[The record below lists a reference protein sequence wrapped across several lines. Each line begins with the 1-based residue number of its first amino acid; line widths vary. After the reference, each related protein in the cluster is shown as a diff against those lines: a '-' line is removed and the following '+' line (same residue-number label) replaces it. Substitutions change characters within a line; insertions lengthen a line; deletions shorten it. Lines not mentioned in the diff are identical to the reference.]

1 MTYSG
6 CRRFDDYPE
15 AFGLAK
21 SKDLVHWDRFP
32 DNPILHRGN
41 AGEWDEGAI
50 WFPTIYKHDDKFYL
64 WYEGS
69 GAGLGVESKK
79 AIEASDICRNND
91 YGGYAKINFSQIGLA
106 IYDGKMKDWK

>member
-1 MTYSG
+1 
-6 CRRFDDYPE
+6 
-15 AFGLAK
+15 
-21 SKDLVHWDRFP
+21 
-32 DNPILHRGN
+32 
-41 AGEWDEGAI
+41 
-50 WFPTIYKHDDKFYL
+50 L

-91 YGGYAKINFSQIGLA
+91 YGGYTKINFSQIGLA